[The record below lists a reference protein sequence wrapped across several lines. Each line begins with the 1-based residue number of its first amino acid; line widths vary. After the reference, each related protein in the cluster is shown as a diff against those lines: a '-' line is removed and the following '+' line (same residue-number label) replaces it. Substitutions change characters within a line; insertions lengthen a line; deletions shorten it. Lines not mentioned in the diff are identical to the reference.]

1 MKPPRRAVPALL
13 ATALLLGLG
22 ASAPAAAEPPR
33 FGLPVV
39 CEIGRDCVV
48 QNYVDQAG
56 GPGARDMTC
65 GPLTYDGH
73 DGIDIRVAGRPEM
86 EAGVPV
92 VAAAAGTVVARRD
105 GLPDISF
112 RDRPE
117 EAIRGR
123 EAGNGVRLDHGDG
136 WQTQYSH
143 LRRGSVAVELG
154 EAVAAGQRL
163 GLIGLSGK
171 TEFPHLHFTV
181 RHRGT
186 VIDPFTGT
194 EPGSGCGAPGEG
206 LWTPAAAEAL
216 AYRAGGLLIA
226 GFADGAPALRV
237 LIDGRGREREPDGTS
252 PAMVFWAVAWGLRVG
267 DRETIALY
275 RPDGTVVA
283 ESEARLPGDKA
294 QWLRYAGREA
304 PAGGWPSGTYRGTYR
319 VERDGPNGATT
330 VIAAER
336 TLVLH

>member
-1 MKPPRRAVPALL
+1 MPERRFAAVLLLALL
-13 ATALLLGLG
+13 GARTGL
-22 ASAPAAAEPPR
+22 AAESPTLR
-33 FGLPVV
+33 LGVPVD
-39 CEIGRDCVV
+39 CDMARDCFV
-48 QNYVDQAG
+48 QNYVDHDP
-56 GPGARDMTC
+56 GPAAKDQTC

-143 LRRGSVAVELG
+143 LRRGSVAVEPG
-154 EAVAAGQRL
+154 EAVAAGRRL

-181 RHRGT
+181 RHRGA
-186 VIDPFTGT
+186 VLDPFTGT

-216 AYRAGGLLIA
+216 AYRAGGLLLA
-226 GFADGAPALRV
+226 GFADGAPALPA
-237 LIDGRGREREPDGTS
+237 LLDGPGRAREPDATS
-252 PAMVFWAVAWGLRVG
+252 PALVFWSVAWGLRAG
-267 DRETIALY
+267 DRETIIL
-275 RPDGTVVA
+275 RGPDGKVVA
-283 ESEARLPGDKA
+283 ESESRLPGDKA
-294 QWLRYAGREA
+294 QWLRYAGRKA
-304 PAGGWPSGTYRGTYR
+304 PAGGWPAGTYRGTYR
-319 VERDGPNGATT
+319 VERDAPGGATT
-330 VIAAER
+330 VVAVER
-336 TLVLH
+336 ALMLR